1 MTFKHYV
8 TETYKIVTLQFFN
21 RGDIDNDITPIRGTS
36 IQDAAE
42 KYYYDIIAYLNLDE
56 EAAYRHVND
65 LCRLSVYNDSGTL
78 GFLYCVRN
86 YRQKFII
93 SPKHKQYHNIE
104 DIVTTQKF
112 KDALKDAIFFD
123 IGVISNA
130 IDVGAAVVHLNNK
143 LKKSNDPLFG
153 KDFMDE
159 LT

>member
-8 TETYKIVTLQFFN
+8 TETYKVVTLQFLN
-21 RGDIDNDITPIRGTS
+21 NGDIDNDITLVRGIS
-36 IQDAAE
+36 IKDAAE
-42 KYYYDIIAYLNLDE
+42 KYYHDTIAYLNLDE
-56 EAAYRHVND
+56 ETAYRHVND

-78 GFLYCVRN
+78 GYLYCVRN
-86 YRQKFII
+86 NRQKFIL
-93 SPKHKQYHNIE
+93 SPKHEHYHNIE

-112 KDALKDAIFFD
+112 KDLLKDEFFFD

-153 KDFMDE
+153 QDFMDE